1 MCISSRLLTILDC
14 LLRRSNLARQASL
27 ASARSIVNKVK
38 VKSFCRERGEEPGPG
53 TIPVIDIRGYDF
65 MCGVSDVRS
74 SIGSTT
80 GDHYLFSSLTT
91 LGDGS
96 LQATATVRNHL
107 KKFS

>member
-1 MCISSRLLTILDC
+1 
-14 LLRRSNLARQASL
+14 
-27 ASARSIVNKVK
+27 
-38 VKSFCRERGEEPGPG
+38 
-53 TIPVIDIRGYDF
+53 
-65 MCGVSDVRS
+65 VSDVRS